1 MPRGRKSKLR
11 ARERRQRARNEA
23 RARGV
28 QAAMGAE
35 GPPAGCLSVPGAA
48 PPQAPPAG
56 AAGPARARGQAPKSR
71 AYPWAGAAAEGAG
84 PDLLAQKA
92 TVLVEYL
99 LYQYK
104 MKEPIRRGDML
115 KIVHKRYRKDFP
127 DILARAQERMQ
138 LFFGL
143 ELQEAKPHG
152 SAYLLV
158 DRQDDAG
165 DGGWRFP
172 KKGILMP
179 LLSVI
184 FLNGN
189 CASEEEIWAFLSTMG
204 IYDGKSDFIFGE
216 PRKLITQDLVQE
228 QYLVYRQVPR
238 SEPPRFEFLW
248 GPRARAETSKM
259 KVLEFLAKLNDT
271 VPAAFVPHYEEA
283 LKEERERGRG
293 PALSPARARARR
305 AMALSAAALSM
316 ARGMSCKA
324 GAGRQGAPPE

>member
-11 ARERRQRARNEA
+11 ARERRQRARAEA
-23 RARGV
+23 RARGA
-28 QAAMGAE
+28 QAAAGAE
-35 GPPAGCLSVPGAA
+35 GAAAGSLSVPGGA
-48 PPQAPPAG
+48 PQASPGTPTGAG
-56 AAGPARARGQAPKSR
+56 AGRARGQAPKSKT
-71 AYPWAGAAAEGAG
+71 YPWAGAAAESAG
-84 PDLLAQKA
+84 QDLLTQKA

-143 ELQEAKPHG
+143 ELKEVKPHG
-152 SAYLLV
+152 NAYLLV
-158 DRQDDAG
+158 DKQDDPG
-165 DGGWRFP
+165 DGSPRGGWRFP

-189 CASEEEIWAFLSTMG
+189 CASEEEIWAFLNTMG

-228 QYLVYRQVPR
+228 KYLVYRQVPR

-248 GPRARAETSKM
+248 GPRAQAETSKM

-271 VPAAFVPHYEEA
+271 VPAAFAPHYEEA
-283 LKEERERGRG
+283 LKEEEERGRG
-293 PALSPARARARR
+293 PARARA
-305 AMALSAAALSM
+305 ALSAA
-316 ARGMSCKA
+316 GTPCKA
-324 GAGRQGAPPE
+324 GGRQGATPGRYPHPE